1 MLNVGHLAKTFS
13 MLPSQVVKEATT
25 YDLMIADVMS
35 AWEDYQIKKSSGKPV
50 VPDLTNEELLDIFNK
65 GKEKNE

>member
-1 MLNVGHLAKTFS
+1 MLNIGHLAKTFS

>member
-50 VPDLTNEELLDIFNK
+50 VPDLTSEELLDIFNK
-65 GKEKNE
+65 GKEKE

>member
-50 VPDLTNEELLDIFNK
+50 VPDLTNEELLEIFNK